1 MVTLRY
7 TATLRYTVTLFY
19 TGLGHYSEE
28 WYEGVQAVAIK
39 TPLISSMG
47 ADTFL
52 QHDLQVTYVP
62 RTYNFNLSEFFTGR
76 YNFRVTNSLPG
87 GTTLE

>member
-7 TATLRYTVTLFY
+7 MVTLFY

-52 QHDLQVTYVP
+52 QHDLQVTTKEVQLWS
-62 RTYNFNLSEFFTGR
+62 N
-76 YNFRVTNSLPG
+76 
-87 GTTLE
+87 